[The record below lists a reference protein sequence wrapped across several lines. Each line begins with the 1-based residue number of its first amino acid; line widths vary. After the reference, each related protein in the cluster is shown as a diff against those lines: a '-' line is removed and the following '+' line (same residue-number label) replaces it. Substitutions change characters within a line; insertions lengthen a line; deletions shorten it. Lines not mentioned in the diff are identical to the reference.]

1 MCKHMNTSADKPSLF
16 LDSQE
21 QTLELFLSYRVNL
34 NSLRAEPQLHLEVWK
49 WVGTK
54 WASLTF

>member
-1 MCKHMNTSADKPSLF
+1 MCKHMNKPSLF

-34 NSLRAEPQLHLEVWK
+34 NSLRAESQLHLEV
-49 WVGTK
+49 
-54 WASLTF
+54 

>member
-34 NSLRAEPQLHLEVWK
+34 NSLRAESQLHLEV
-49 WVGTK
+49 
-54 WASLTF
+54 